1 MPLKAWL
8 DGELPDLQR
17 LAQLYAT
24 GGPKV
29 LRDDECGRYYLTA
42 AELDRAHQDDRVYD
56 VIQILLNSM
65 NGAAKLETPDFKSV
79 AYGRRY
85 VTASGDQLIQPR
97 TAVVAIRGGSPDVV
111 VSGPDGKPIPQPPPP
126 AVARVALAASNPTV
140 RNVLRALAGEQDWYD
155 LWKVYE
161 TIRDSVGN
169 GSKKRGTDA
178 LVKKRQWITKAEEGA
193 FRESANN
200 PDISGEAARHAIP
213 TSPTPPAQTMTLAEG
228 QAFISGLV
236 HKWLASLGV

>member
-8 DGELPDLQR
+8 DGEQPDLQR

-29 LRDDECGRYYLTA
+29 LRDDECGRHYLTA
-42 AELDRAHQDDRVYD
+42 AELDRAHHDDRVFD
-56 VIQILLNSM
+56 VIQILLSSM

-79 AYGRRY
+79 AYARRY
-85 VTASGDQLIQPR
+85 TTTSGDQVIQPR

-111 VSGPDGKPIPQPPPP
+111 VSGPDGKPIPQPPPR

-140 RNVLRALAGEQDWYD
+140 RNVLRALACEQDWYD

-169 GSKKRGTDA
+169 GDKKRGSDA
-178 LVKKRQWITKAEEGA
+178 LVNQLKWITEAEEGA

-213 TSPTPPAQTMTLAEG
+213 TSPKPPTNTMTMAEG
-228 QAFISGLV
+228 QAFVNGLV
-236 HKWLASLGV
+236 QKWFESLSV